1 MKKGDVVTCMPD
13 RMPTT
18 PGFDMFKYQVG
29 IVVHISK
36 GSPSAPSTAATVQWL
51 SPIHDGYSL
60 KSCHTLPANWF
71 S

>member
-13 RMPTT
+13 RMPTI

-29 IVVHISK
+29 IVVHISRLE
-36 GSPSAPSTAATVQWL
+36 SQPAATVQWL

-60 KSCHTLPANWF
+60 KPRHTLPANWF